1 MRLHRAILFVFLLP
15 VLVFPILFPSFGAGF
30 ANATSVERSPTSV
43 AGLVASKAPAR
54 SSVGVPLSAPSPI
67 TNYTIVGV
75 LNITGHLVGAQ
86 TTIKYVNHANVSL
99 DKLVFHL
106 YPNAFA
112 ASGGSTDM
120 DSVRYAGNN
129 LSYTVS
135 GIDNTILTV
144 DLVTAPGPGLLE
156 FEKNV
161 TLVLDYEV
169 HIPNINDRFGWF
181 LSPSAPQMLTY
192 NMGNWHPIVAVY
204 DDRGWHTA
212 PYWDYGE
219 SFYSDVAT
227 YDVQLTVPSSY
238 EVAATGELQ
247 GITAGPGTRTW
258 SWLTGPVRDF
268 TWCASPNYATS
279 SILVNSVNVTS
290 YYAAAHA
297 TGGQRNL
304 QVAAHCLSIYGSL
317 FGPYAWKSL
326 RIVEID
332 FGAWGMEYPQL
343 VMIDKSLFGDAS
355 AMSNLELTTAHEIGH
370 EWIPFSIGTDSY
382 AEPWIDEG
390 FASFTEYCFAE
401 YVYGNTARQAVR
413 NYDLDSYWGFTA
425 WYGDKCINQSV
436 AYWESHPPEYYGV
449 IVYSKAA
456 LVYDM
461 LRSEL
466 GNATF
471 YEAWHYVYQQAL
483 HRNIRAH
490 DLQRLFE
497 EAVGQSL
504 DWFFNQWVFGSGVVT
519 INIGGA
525 TAYQDATG
533 WTVTFQVYQVQ
544 NPPIALRVPIHAVT
558 VTGTEVTWV
567 SMNPA
572 PVTLCQISVTA
583 LPSRLIIDPDRLLLC
598 RYSLATAYV
607 GLSPNSPLFQQIV
620 IVAVLA
626 VVGVLTYLWYRRRR
640 VKHSRP
646 EASSAYQAGAS

>member
-1 MRLHRAILFVFLLP
+1 M
-15 VLVFPILFPSFGAGF
+15 
-30 ANATSVERSPTSV
+30 
-43 AGLVASKAPAR
+43 R
-54 SSVGVPLSAPSPI
+54 SSVGVPLGAPSPI
-67 TNYTIVGV
+67 TNYTIVAV
-75 LNITGHLVGAQ
+75 LNTTSHLVGAQ

-112 ASGGSTDM
+112 ATGGGTDM

-129 LSYTVS
+129 LTYAVT
-135 GIDNTILTV
+135 GTDHTILTI

-156 FEKNV
+156 AGKNI
-161 TLVLDYEV
+161 TLVLSYDV
-169 HIPNINDRFGWF
+169 RIPNINDRFGWYQS
-181 LSPSAPQMLTY
+181 LTAPQMLTY

-227 YDVQLTVPSSY
+227 YDVHLTVPTSY

-247 GITAGPGTRTW
+247 GITGGAGTRTW

-268 TWCASPNYATS
+268 TWCASPDYATS
-279 SILVNSVNVTS
+279 SILVNDVNVTS
-290 YYAAAHA
+290 YYAAGHSA
-297 TGGQRNL
+297 GGQWNL
-304 QVAAHCLSIYGSL
+304 QVAAHCLPIYGNL

-355 AMSNLELTTAHEIGH
+355 AMSNLDLTTAHEIGH

-390 FASFTEYCFAE
+390 FASFTEYCYAE
-401 YVYGNTARQAVR
+401 YVYGSAARQEIR
-413 NYDLDSYWGFTA
+413 DYELNSYWGFA
-425 WYGDKCINQSV
+425 DWYGDKCINQSV
-436 AYWESHPPEYYGV
+436 PYWQSHLSEYGA
-449 IVYSKAA
+449 IVYRKAA

-471 YEAWHYVYQQAL
+471 YDAWRYVYQQSL

-504 DWFFNQWVFGSGVVT
+504 DWFFSQWVFGSGLVT
-519 INIGGA
+519 VNIGGA
-525 TAYQDATG
+525 TTYQDATG
-533 WTVTFQVYQVQ
+533 WTITFLIYQLQ
-544 NPPIALRVPIHAVT
+544 NPPIVLRVPIHAVT

-567 SMNPA
+567 SISLA

-598 RYSLATAYV
+598 RYSVATAYL
-607 GLSPNSPLFQQIV
+607 GLSPNSPIFQQIV
-620 IVAVLA
+620 IAAVAVLA
-626 VVGVLTYLWYRRRR
+626 VVNVLIYLWYRRRHT
-640 VKHSRP
+640 KHSQ
-646 EASSAYQAGAS
+646 SGAS

>member
-1 MRLHRAILFVFLLP
+1 M
-15 VLVFPILFPSFGAGF
+15 
-30 ANATSVERSPTSV
+30 
-43 AGLVASKAPAR
+43 
-54 SSVGVPLSAPSPI
+54 
-67 TNYTIVGV
+67 
-75 LNITGHLVGAQ
+75 
-86 TTIKYVNHANVSL
+86 
-99 DKLVFHL
+99 

-112 ASGGSTDM
+112 ASVGGIDM

-129 LSYTVS
+129 LSYAVS
-135 GIDNTILTV
+135 GIDKTILTV

-156 FEKNV
+156 SGKNV
-161 TLVLDYEV
+161 TLVLNYEV
-169 HIPNINDRFGWF
+169 RIPNVKDRFGWY
-181 LSPSAPQMLTY
+181 LSLSAPQMLTC

-212 PYWDYGE
+212 PYWGYGE

-227 YDVQLTVPSSY
+227 YDVHLTVPDSY

-247 GITAGPGTRTW
+247 GITAGTGTRTW

-268 TWCASPNYATS
+268 TWCASPDYATS
-279 SILVNSVNVTS
+279 SILVNTVNVTS
-290 YYAAAHA
+290 YYAAGHA

-304 QVAAHCLSIYGSL
+304 QVAAHCLPIYGNL

-343 VMIDKSLFGDAS
+343 VMIDKSLFSDAS

-401 YVYGNTARQAVR
+401 YVYGSAARQGIR
-413 NYDLDSYWGFTA
+413 DYDLNSYWSFVT

-436 AYWESHPPEYYGV
+436 PYWQSHISEYGA
-449 IVYSKAA
+449 IVYTKAA

-471 YEAWHYVYQQAL
+471 YDAWHYVYQQAL

-497 EAVGQSL
+497 EAVGQPL
-504 DWFFNQWVFGSGVVT
+504 DWFFDQWVFGSGVVT
-519 INIGGA
+519 VNIGSA
-525 TAYQDATG
+525 TAYQDTTG
-533 WTVTFQVYQVQ
+533 WTATFQIYQLQ
-544 NPPIALRVPIHAVT
+544 NPPIALRVPIYAVT
-558 VTGTEVTWV
+558 VAGTEVTWV
-567 SMNPA
+567 SVNPA

-583 LPSRLIIDPDRLLLC
+583 FPNRLVIDPDRLLLC

-607 GLSPNSPLFQQIV
+607 GLFPLFQLIV
-620 IVAVLA
+620 IVAVVVLA
-626 VVGVLTYLWYRRRR
+626 VVGVLTYLWYRHRHS
-640 VKHSRP
+640 KHPQS

>member
-1 MRLHRAILFVFLLP
+1 MRLHRTILILLLLAL
-15 VLVFPILFPSFGAGF
+15 VLPILSPSVGAGF
-30 ANATSVERSPTSV
+30 ANATSIERGLASA
-43 AGLVASKAPAR
+43 AGRMASRVPLR
-54 SSVGVPLSAPSPI
+54 SSVGVPLGAPSPI
-67 TNYTIVGV
+67 TNYTIVAV
-75 LNITGHLVGAQ
+75 LNIATHVVGVQ

-99 DKLVFHL
+99 DRLVFHL

-120 DSVRYAGNN
+120 DSVRHAGNN
-129 LSYTVS
+129 LTYAVS

-156 FEKNV
+156 SGKNV
-161 TLVLDYEV
+161 TLVLNYEV
-169 HIPNINDRFGWF
+169 RIPNIRDRFGWYQ
-181 LSPSAPQMLTY
+181 SPTAPQMLTY

-227 YDVQLTVPSSY
+227 YEVYLTVPTSY

-247 GITAGPGTRTW
+247 SITAGTGTRTW

-268 TWCASPNYATS
+268 TWCASPDYATYS
-279 SILVNSVNVTS
+279 TTVNGVNVTS
-290 YYAAAHA
+290 YHAAGHA
-297 TGGQRNL
+297 TGGQRVV
-304 QVAAHCLSIYGSL
+304 QVAAQCLLIYGDL

-332 FGAWGMEYPQL
+332 FGAYGMEYPQL
-343 VMIDKSLFGDAS
+343 VMIYKGLYGDPS
-355 AMSNLELTTAHEIGH
+355 EMSNLELTTAHEIGH
-370 EWIPFSIGTDSY
+370 EWVPFSIGTDSY

-401 YVYGNTARQAVR
+401 YVYGLAERR
-413 NYDLDSYWGFTA
+413 GLREYDLSAYWSFALG
-425 WYGDKCINQSV
+425 YGDECINQSV
-436 AYWESHPPEYYGV
+436 AYWESQSGYAYV
-449 IVYSKAA
+449 RTVYTKAA

-471 YEAWHYVYQQAL
+471 YDAWRYVYQQAL

-504 DWFFNQWVFGSGVVT
+504 DWFFDQWVFGSGVVT
-519 INIGGA
+519 INIGSA

-533 WTVTFQVYQVQ
+533 WTATFQIYQLQ
-544 NPPIALRVPIHAVT
+544 NPPIALRVPIHVVT
-558 VTGTEVTWV
+558 VTGTEVAWV
-567 SMNPA
+567 SMDPA

-598 RYSLATAYV
+598 RYSIATAYV
-607 GLSPNSPLFQQIV
+607 GLSPIQQIV
-620 IVAVLA
+620 IGAVVVLA
-626 VVGVLTYLWYRRRR
+626 VVGVLTYLWYRRRHT
-640 VKHSRP
+640 KHAQS
-646 EASSAYQAGAS
+646 EASSAHQWGTS